1 MKTNSHQE
9 ISRQYTDEEIRQ
21 EIIEQAKKD
30 LEELNPSFLIGCSP
44 TGDIPKPD
52 ENIRFGD
59 LPLWE
64 QAAFKEALEAQARGE
79 FVKYT
84 FK

>member
-1 MKTNSHQE
+1 MQTNSQQE
-9 ISRQYTDEEIRQ
+9 FSKQYTDEEIRQ
-21 EIIEQAKKD
+21 IIEQAKKD
-30 LEELNPSFLIGCSP
+30 LEDLNPDFLIGFSP

-64 QAAFKEALEAQARGE
+64 QEAFREGLEEQARGE
-79 FVKYT
+79 IVKYT
-84 FK
+84 FE